1 MKIVTVIVIL
11 AFVSLAPSAPT
22 NSIGLNPALGGYVFY
37 LSSDGNHGLVVEIQD
52 QSSESDWYLAPDV
65 ISNPD
70 NHSADGKKF
79 TDWRLPTRF
88 ELNLLYTQKTKIG
101 AFVNNYYWSS
111 IENGNTSAWLQN
123 FGNGTQDFG
132 SKERPICVRAV
143 RTF

>member
-1 MKIVTVIVIL
+1 
-11 AFVSLAPSAPT
+11 
-22 NSIGLNPALGGYVFY
+22 
-37 LSSDGNHGLVVEIQD
+37 
-52 QSSESDWYLAPDV
+52 
-65 ISNPD
+65 
-70 NHSADGKKF
+70 
-79 TDWRLPTRF
+79 
-88 ELNLLYTQKTKIG
+88 LYTQKTKIG